1 MQGGSVTFTVKL
13 FLIGDVTTSLGV
25 KSLKE
30 DITAKNIAATPKNFN
45 LCMYTQ

>member
-13 FLIGDVTTSLGV
+13 FLMGGDTTSLGV

-30 DITAKNIAATPKNFN
+30 DITAKDIAATPKNFS
-45 LCMYTQ
+45 LFI